1 MESPFYP
8 YATFETDGFHLA
20 ALEQSDDAWPL
31 AAPLPSDEERFAA
44 KPGDTVK
51 LIFEYRESAK
61 ARGSGQEFG
70 AEHMWVEVTDYG
82 DGCLI
87 GRLDSS
93 PQYTQLLKADDAV
106 AFHPKHIVAFYPKEK
121 EAIQPPQPTPG
132 LAPRRG

>member
-1 MESPFYP
+1 METPYYP
-8 YATFETDGFHLA
+8 YAKFETDGFQLA
-20 ALEQSDDAWPL
+20 VVEQSEGERPL
-31 AAPLPSDEERFAA
+31 AAPLPSDDLRFAA

-51 LIFEYRESAK
+51 LIFEYRDSMK

-70 AEHMWVEVTDYG
+70 AEHMWVEVVDYG
-82 DGCLI
+82 DQCLI

-93 PQYTQLLKADDAV
+93 PQYTELLKADDAV

-132 LAPRRG
+132 LGPRRG